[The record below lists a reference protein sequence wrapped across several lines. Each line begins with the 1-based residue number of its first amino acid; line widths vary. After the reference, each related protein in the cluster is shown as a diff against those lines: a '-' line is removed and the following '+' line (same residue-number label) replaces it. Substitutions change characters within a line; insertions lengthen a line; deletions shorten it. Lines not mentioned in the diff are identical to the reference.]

1 MTALS
6 LNKCFFSGLIFI
18 LMVSCV
24 QTKKEHY
31 SNGQIKSKI
40 QYKKG
45 VKHGYANYYYNNG
58 SMHIKCN
65 YINDR
70 LNGEYKSWYFSGN
83 LEREEY
89 YINDTLHG
97 MSKKYWDSG
106 KLKMLVEY
114 SMGELNGNYIEYHE
128 NGQVKVEGMFIMDE
142 FEGDWSYFDPSGILI
157 GKGFYEAGTGINVS
171 FYYNTSDTLVKT
183 PYLSSE
189 KHGNEV
195 WYNRDGTVAKIII
208 WDKGEFKSQKIYNN
222 ESD

>member
-1 MTALS
+1 MPALPVKKYYF
-6 LNKCFFSGLIFI
+6 LGLILV

-24 QTKKEHY
+24 QTRKEHY
-31 SNGQIKSKI
+31 SNGQLKSEI

-45 VKHGYANYYYNNG
+45 IKHGYANYYYNNG
-58 SMHIKCN
+58 SMHITCN
-65 YINDR
+65 YYNDK

-83 LEREEY
+83 PEREEY

-97 MSKKYWDSG
+97 MSKKYWDNG

-128 NGQVKVEGMFIMDE
+128 NGQVKVEGMFIMGAY
-142 FEGDWSYFDPSGILI
+142 EGDWSYFDPSGILI
-157 GKGFYEAGTGINVS
+157 GKGFYKHGNGVNVS
-171 FYYNTSDTLVKT
+171 FHYNTSDTLVKT
-183 PYLSSE
+183 PYLNSE

-195 WYNRDGTVAKIII
+195 WFNRDGTVAKMIT
-208 WDKGEFKSQKIYNN
+208 WDKGEYKSQKIFNN